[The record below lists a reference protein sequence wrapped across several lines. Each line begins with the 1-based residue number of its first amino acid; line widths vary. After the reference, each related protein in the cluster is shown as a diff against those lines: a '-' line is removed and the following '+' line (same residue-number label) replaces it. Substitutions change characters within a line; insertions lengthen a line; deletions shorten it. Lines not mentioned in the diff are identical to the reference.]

1 MIIKGYEDFEK
12 IIQSINT
19 YEIIEIN
26 SNFIN
31 ISLLSRSLIK
41 HSFWALKKGGILKIK
56 FDKFSGFGYR
66 KNSLRFWQI
75 RSEFFK
81 VINSSEYSIID
92 NSIENS
98 LLEIKKKNITENN
111 NTLSIGFVINNL
123 ESEKEF
129 LLKSILNIRTNPSVE
144 IIICGPTK
152 YKNDNFFKKNDLRY
166 LARDIE
172 LSDGRILFTIKKNII
187 FQSASNNLVAI
198 CHSRILITK
207 DFINKILNKHFE
219 VATPSI
225 YYLKDSKEFKY
236 LDLLFID
243 DYDFMKKPK
252 LKTVLSAQQDQKFY
266 ENIAS
271 SKTYIDG
278 GICVFNKNYIKHDPF
293 PEYLGWGEGEDVE
306 MCSNLFSKGYLIER
320 FFDIKCYTQTNK
332 LIIDESIFQKIK
344 RKYYEIFN
352 K

>member
-1 MIIKGYEDFEK
+1 MVVKDYKDFEE
-12 IIQSINT
+12 ISQSINA
-19 YEIIEIN
+19 YDIIEIN
-26 SNFIN
+26 FNYIKK
-31 ISLLSRSLIK
+31 SLFSRSLIK
-41 HSFWALKKGGILKIK
+41 HSFWALNKGGTLKIK
-56 FDKFSGFGYR
+56 FDGFRGFGYK
-66 KNSLRFWQI
+66 KNCIRFWQI

-81 VINSSEYSIID
+81 VINSSEYSIIQ
-92 NSIENS
+92 NSIENG
-98 LLEIKKKNITENN
+98 LLEIKKKNITKNN
-111 NTLSIGFVINNL
+111 NMLSIGFVINNL

-144 IIICGPTK
+144 IIICGPSK
-152 YKNDNFFKKNDLRY
+152 YKNDIFFKNNDLRY

-172 LSDGRILFTIKKNII
+172 LSNGRILFTIKKNII

-225 YYLKDSKEFKY
+225 YYLKDGKEFKY

-252 LKTVLSAQQDQKFY
+252 SHTVLSMQQDKIFY
-266 ENIAS
+266 KNLAN

-278 GICVFNKNYIKHDPF
+278 GICVFNKNYITHDPF
-293 PEYLGWGEGEDVE
+293 PEYLGWGEAEDVE
-306 MCSNLFSKGYLIER
+306 MCSNLFNKGYLIER
-320 FFDIKCYTQTNK
+320 FFDIKCYTQKNK
-332 LIIDESIFQKIK
+332 LIIGESFIDKII
-344 RKYYEIFN
+344 RKFN
-352 K
+352 LNG